1 MAFAQNQRNE
11 VRDLGDQAGALAAEP
26 GMRQQT
32 FIASMIASTSSQA
45 DSPAKT
51 SQSRDDAE
59 DSQAPDPACSSSS
72 QGSPMSLFGQEDGS
86 SLRTSPAFSLP
97 TADGTWE
104 SWSQRWPTSGFLTSP
119 TEFWT
124 ADTSE
129 CPNGGGASSSLPD
142 VLEADVHPR
151 FSLSPKAAAGI
162 LRRAEKR
169 GRELPPA
176 LAKALRELASQHPDD
191 GKRTTRTSPEPSK
204 PRTEGGESMLREPRP
219 GTSSPAAASP
229 LPSDGTGRLRPSSPE
244 PSVRRLTP
252 TECERLQGLPD
263 GWTLAP
269 STRVPMAPATQPAA
283 MPSPPPSPN
292 GSDVG

>member
-1 MAFAQNQRNE
+1 MRMYMAFAQNQRNE

-45 DSPAKT
+45 DSPVKT

-151 FSLSPKAAAGI
+151 FFLSPKAAAGI

-176 LAKALRELASQHPDD
+176 LAKALRELAW
-191 GKRTTRTSPEPSK
+191 TTRTSPEPSK
-204 PRTEGGESMLREPRP
+204 PRTEG
-219 GTSSPAAASP
+219 TSSPAASP
-229 LPSDGTGRLRPSSPE
+229 LSSDGTGRLRPSSPE